1 MKKLL
6 TFAFIVATVATSC
19 KDPKSKTSVNHIV
32 QSIDTSSKWNPTIQ
46 QMEPVYTYHYVD
58 GDSVRTAK
66 DRFRIGDTIQYIY
79 YKY

>member
-6 TFAFIVATVATSC
+6 TFVFIVASIATSC
-19 KDPKSKTSVNHIV
+19 KEPKSKTVVNHVV
-32 QSIDTSSKWNPTIQ
+32 QSVDTSSRWNATIQ

-58 GDSVRTAK
+58 GDSVKTSK
-66 DRFRIGDTIQYIY
+66 GQFRIGDTIQYIY

>member
-6 TFAFIVATVATSC
+6 TFAFIVASIATSC
-19 KDPKSKTSVNHIV
+19 KEPKSNTVVNHID
-32 QSIDTSSKWNPTIQ
+32 QSIDTSTKWNPVIQ
-46 QMEPVYTYHYVD
+46 QMEPVYTYHYMD

-66 DRFRIGDTIQYIY
+66 DRFRIGDTIPYIY